1 MVSTDLTVAGL
12 PGVWPGWSRQFT
24 FVDSAGRTRTFHALD
39 THADPDARADIHLT
53 VVCVHGNP
61 TWSFLWRGLLASAP
75 PGVRVVAVDHVG
87 MGLSERPESVRRL
100 GQRVDDLGRMVAAL
114 EVSGDV
120 VSVAHDWGGP
130 ISLGWVESVL
140 RSADRTVRITGVV
153 LMNTAVHQPE
163 HSHAPTLIR
172 MARTPGILAMVAER
186 STGFIRGTTA
196 LSGSAMPADVA
207 AAYRLPYATTDRRRA
222 VREFIADIPLEEGH
236 PSAAALEQIAADLA
250 LLAGI
255 PVLLAWGPGDP
266 VFSDVYLRDLV
277 RRIPHAD
284 VHRYE
289 GARHLVIE
297 DAPTAVGDLWTW
309 VAGLREPRETDS
321 SRADAAPVD
330 LGAELRRRAADH
342 SPALITMGE
351 RDAAREISWSQLATV
366 VERMAR
372 GLSLRGIAR
381 GDRIAVLIPPGPDL
395 IAVVY
400 ACWRIGASVVIT
412 DAGLGVRG
420 MRRAIRGAGVTHT
433 LGIDRAR
440 PLLRT
445 IPVPGMR
452 LSMRDLADIVRE
464 GWTPRRDGA
473 SGSGVAASVDDEVR
487 RSDDEAVVVFTS
499 GSTGPA
505 KGVVYTHGQ
514 ILRTCA
520 LLTEHYALTSDDGLV
535 AAFAPWAVLGPALGI
550 ASAIPDM
557 DVTKPRTLSAQALA
571 DATRAVRGTLMWAS
585 PAALANV
592 VRTAPESG
600 VTPAQFDSLR
610 LVLAAGA
617 PVSADLLAAAQ
628 RLFTHAQVRTPY
640 GMTEVLPV
648 CDVTFEEIMQA
659 GRGNGVLV
667 GRSLPGVDVRIA
679 PLDDRGVPAEE
690 LTDEPDVTGEI
701 VVRGAHMRD
710 RYDALWFTHRIAS
723 RNTGWH
729 RTGDVGHLDDQR
741 RLWIEG
747 RLSHV
752 IVTAEGVVTPVAVE
766 QAVQTL
772 DDVVSAACVGVGPAG
787 DQQVVVVVTGPN
799 ARQVVAP
806 TGLTVRIRSLA
817 GVGIAAVL
825 VRDELP
831 VDIRHNAKIDRSRLG
846 EWAARVLAGTRR

>member
-1 MVSTDLTVAGL
+1 MVNADLTVAGL
-12 PGVWPGWSRQFT
+12 PGVSPGWSRQLT
-24 FVDSAGRTRTFHALD
+24 FVDSAGRTRAFHALD
-39 THADPDARADIHLT
+39 THADPSSRDDVRLT

-75 PGVRVVAVDHVG
+75 AGVRVVAVDQMG
-87 MGLSERPESVRRL
+87 MGLSERTESVRRL
-100 GQRVDDLGRMVAAL
+100 GQRVDDLGRMIAAL
-114 EVSGDV
+114 DVTGDV

-140 RSADRTVRITGVV
+140 RHDAGSLRITGVV
-153 LMNTAVHQPE
+153 LMNTAVHQPG

-172 MARTPGILAMVAER
+172 MARTPGVLAMVAER
-186 STGFIRGTTA
+186 STGFIRGTTV
-196 LSGSAMPADVA
+196 LSGSAMSAEVA
-207 AAYRLPYATTDRRRA
+207 AAYRMPYATADRRRA
-222 VREFIADIPLEEGH
+222 VREFIADIPLEEDH
-236 PSAAALEQIAADLA
+236 PSAAALDQIAGDLP

-266 VFSDVYLRDLV
+266 VFSDIYLQDLV

-297 DAPTAVGDLWTW
+297 DAPSAVGDLWTW
-309 VAGLREPRETDS
+309 MAGLHEPRAAAGS
-321 SRADAAPVD
+321 DAEAVPVD
-330 LGAELRRRAADH
+330 LGAQLRRRATDH
-342 SPALITMGE
+342 SLALVTLGE
-351 RDAAREISWSQLATV
+351 RGASREVSWAQLSTV

-372 GLSLRGIAR
+372 GLSLRGVAP

-445 IPVPGMR
+445 IPVPGLR

-464 GWTPRRDGA
+464 GWTPRRD
-473 SGSGVAASVDDEVR
+473 AATGPEQGDSATGEVR

-520 LLTEHYALTSDDGLV
+520 LLTEHYQLTGDDGLV

-550 ASAIPDM
+550 PSAIPDM

-592 VRTAPESG
+592 VRTATESG
-600 VTPAQFDSLR
+600 VTPAEFDSLR

-617 PVSADLLAAAQ
+617 PVSAALLADAQ
-628 RLFTHAQVRTPY
+628 QLFTHAQVRTPY

-648 CDVTFEEIMQA
+648 CDVTFDEIVEA

-667 GRSLPGVDVRIA
+667 GRPLPGVDVRIA
-679 PLDDRGVPAEE
+679 PLDQRGVPAEG

-710 RYDALWFTHRIAS
+710 RYDALWFTQRIAS
-723 RNTGWH
+723 RNIGWH
-729 RTGDVGHLDDQR
+729 RTGDVGHLDGQG

-766 QAVQTL
+766 QAAQTL
-772 DDVVSAACVGVGPAG
+772 DEVVSAACVGVGPVG
-787 DQQVVVVVTGPN
+787 DQQVVVVVTGPD
-799 ARQVVAP
+799 ARQVVAAAD
-806 TGLTVRIRSLA
+806 LTMAIRSLA
-817 GVGIAAVL
+817 GIGLAAVL

-846 EWAARVLAGTRR
+846 DWAARVLAGTRR

>member
-12 PGVWPGWSRQFT
+12 PGVSQSWSRQLT
-24 FVDSAGRTRTFHALD
+24 FVDSAGFTRHFHALD
-39 THADPDARADIHLT
+39 THADPLSRGEVRLT

-61 TWSFLWRGLLASAP
+61 TWSFLWRTLLSSAP
-75 PGVRVVAVDHVG
+75 AGVRVVAVDQLG
-87 MGLSERPESVRRL
+87 MGLSERTESVRRL
-100 GQRVDDLGRMVAAL
+100 GQRVDDLARMVDAL
-114 EVSGDV
+114 DVRGDV

-130 ISLGWVESVL
+130 VSLGWVESVVADGAGGL
-140 RSADRTVRITGVV
+140 RIVGVA

-163 HSHAPTLIR
+163 HSRAPTLIR
-172 MARTPGILAMVAER
+172 MARSPGVLALVAER
-186 STGFIRGTTA
+186 STGFIRGTTV
-196 LSGSAMPADVA
+196 LSGSSMPSEVA
-207 AAYRLPYATTDRRRA
+207 AAYRMPYATADRRRA

-236 PSAAALEQIAADLA
+236 PSAASLDKIAADLT
-250 LLAGI
+250 LLADI

-266 VFSDVYLRDLV
+266 VFSDVYLHDLA

-297 DAPTAVGDLWTW
+297 DAPAAVGDLWTW
-309 VAGLREPRETDS
+309 VSGLNEPRAAVA
-321 SRADAAPVD
+321 ADENADPVD
-330 LGAELRRRAADH
+330 LGAELRRRSSDPSA
-342 SPALITMGE
+342 ALITMGE
-351 RDAAREISWSQLATV
+351 RDSAREISWSQLSTV

-372 GLSLRGIAR
+372 GLSMRGIAR

-445 IPVPGMR
+445 IPVPGHR

-464 GWTPRRDGA
+464 GWGPRSD
-473 SGSGVAASVDDEVR
+473 SAADADQGESEGDELR

-514 ILRTCA
+514 VQRTCA
-520 LLTEHYALTSDDGLV
+520 LLTEHYALTADDGLV

-600 VTPAQFDSLR
+600 VSPAEFDSLR

-617 PVSADLLAAAQ
+617 PVSAGLLADAQ
-628 RLFTHAQVRTPY
+628 RLFAHAQVRTPY

-648 CDVTFEEIMQA
+648 CDVTYDEIAEA

-667 GRSLPGVDVRIA
+667 GSSLPGVTVRIA
-679 PLDDRGVPAEE
+679 PLDEHGVPAEE
-690 LTDEPDVTGEI
+690 LTDAPDVSGEI
-701 VVRGAHMRD
+701 VVRAAHMRD
-710 RYDALWFTHRIAS
+710 RYDALWFTHRMAS
-723 RNTGWH
+723 RNAGWH
-729 RTGDVGHLDDQR
+729 RTGDVGHLDDKGR
-741 RLWIEG
+741 VWIEG
-747 RLSHV
+747 RLAHV

-766 QAVQTL
+766 QAAQTL
-772 DDVVSAACVGVGPAG
+772 AEVVTAACVGVGPEG
-787 DQQVVVVVTGPN
+787 DQQVVVVVTGPD
-799 ARQVVAP
+799 ARQVVA
-806 TGLTVRIRSLA
+806 TSELTMAVRSIA
-817 GVGIAAVL
+817 GVSVAAVL

-831 VDIRHNAKIDRSRLG
+831 VDIRHNAKIDRTRLG
-846 EWAARVLAGTRR
+846 EWAAQVLAGTRG